1 MKHISHFL
9 AKLGLVKT
17 TGTVKEVPLAGLDPQ
32 AIYQF
37 GYENGYAWGEV
48 VGRKQAL
55 DDLMTHLK
63 LTGRTSEEIQSAD
76 VRDVRVKGTH

>member
-9 AKLGLVKT
+9 AKLGLTKDTRVVT
-17 TGTVKEVPLAGLDPQ
+17 QPPLSGLDPQ

-76 VRDVRVKGTH
+76 VRDVRIKSTH

>member
-1 MKHISHFL
+1 VKHISHFL
-9 AKLGLVKT
+9 AKLGLTKT

-48 VGRKQAL
+48 VGRKQAFE
-55 DDLMTHLK
+55 DLAAHMR
-63 LTGRTSEEIQSAD
+63 LTGRETEEIQTAD

>member
-1 MKHISHFL
+1 MKPITHFL
-9 AKLGLVKT
+9 AKLGLTKDARMVR
-17 TGTVKEVPLAGLDPQ
+17 EVPIESLDPK

>member
-1 MKHISHFL
+1 VKHISHFL
-9 AKLGLVKT
+9 AKLGLTKDARV
-17 TGTVKEVPLAGLDPQ
+17 VREAPLEGLDPQ

-48 VGRKQAL
+48 VGRKQAFE
-55 DDLMTHLK
+55 DLAAHMRM
-63 LTGRTSEEIQSAD
+63 TGRETEEIQSAD